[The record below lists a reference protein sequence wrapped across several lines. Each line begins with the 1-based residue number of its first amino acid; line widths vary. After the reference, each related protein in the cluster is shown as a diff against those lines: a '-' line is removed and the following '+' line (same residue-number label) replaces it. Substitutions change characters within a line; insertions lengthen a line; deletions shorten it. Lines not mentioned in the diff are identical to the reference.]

1 MRTKVLFLLAI
12 LNFSVS
18 AVSAQTALS
27 TRLSCEAHFL
37 EAHFAMPQ
45 DDSAKKEHWLMPES
59 MHKSFEKPPLASYAF
74 FRRIESQAWNLEIL
88 KPLRMQFVFLPR
100 FEITFL
106 ESRLTSLG
114 QAFYRFEYKVNHLQS
129 ASFTLDALTSAAL
142 FLRHAKTHD
151 EFLHLTCRAT

>member
-1 MRTKVLFLLAI
+1 MKIRTVVLLAV
-12 LNFSVS
+12 LALCTLPVQGQ
-18 AVSAQTALS
+18 VALS
-27 TRLSCEAHFL
+27 SRLSCEAHFF
-37 EAHFAMPQ
+37 EAHFTMPQ
-45 DDSAKKEHWLMPES
+45 DEKLKKEHWLMPES
-59 MHKSFEKPPLASYAF
+59 MHRSFEKPPLASYVF
-74 FRRIESQAWNLEIL
+74 FRRIESQTWNLEIL
-88 KPLRMQFVFLPR
+88 KPMRMQFPFLPR

-129 ASFTLDALTSAAL
+129 ATFTLDALTSAAL

>member
-1 MRTKVLFLLAI
+1 MRKGALMILASLFMSG
-12 LNFSVS
+12 SVIR
-18 AVSAQTALS
+18 AQAALS
-27 TRLSCEAHFL
+27 ARLSCEAHFF
-37 EAHFAMPQ
+37 EAHFTMPQ
-45 DDSAKKEHWLMPES
+45 DDRAKKEHWLMPES
-59 MHKSFEKPPLASYAF
+59 MHRSFERPPLASYAY
-74 FRRIESQAWNLEIL
+74 FRRIESQAWTLETL
-88 KPLRMQFVFLPR
+88 KPLRMQFPFLPR

-129 ASFTLDALTSAAL
+129 ASFTLDALASAAL